1 MIQKIKII
9 KTLIIIFSLSLSF
22 SANAQTVEEI
32 IKGRKAM
39 FSENYQNAKKISILL
54 KSKRIEEAKPLM
66 KKISDNYIKL
76 LDYFPEN
83 AKEGFKT
90 GALPS
95 IWENKDEFNALM
107 KKASDDMIKLAK
119 AIDTAEDLRENV
131 YVRESLETSQLSAKS
146 GTRFRSVSKETN
158 PPKISTTMAADVVS
172 EVRCGSKVGGSA
184 HNLLNTPPASIS
196 EPTDASAI
204 VLISDFSLGTEE
216 DIGDVDSDE
225 EMAPS

>member
-9 KTLIIIFSLSLSF
+9 KTLIIIFSLCF
-22 SANAQTVEEI
+22 PFTANAQTVEEI

-54 KSKRIEEAKPLM
+54 KSKKIEEAKPLM

-83 AKEGFKT
+83 TKEGFKT
-90 GALPS
+90 EALPT

-119 AIDTAEDLRENV
+119 AIETAEDLRAAQKELMWSNCTACH
-131 YVRESLETSQLSAKS
+131 S
-146 GTRFRSVSKETN
+146 RFR
-158 PPKISTTMAADVVS
+158 
-172 EVRCGSKVGGSA
+172 
-184 HNLLNTPPASIS
+184 
-196 EPTDASAI
+196 
-204 VLISDFSLGTEE
+204 
-216 DIGDVDSDE
+216 
-225 EMAPS
+225 APH

>member
-9 KTLIIIFSLSLSF
+9 KTIIIIFSLTFSF
-22 SANAQTVEEI
+22 SAYAQTVEEI

-54 KSKRIEEAKPLM
+54 KSKRIDDAKPLM

-83 AKEGFKT
+83 TKEGFKT

-107 KKASDDMIKLAK
+107 QKASDDMIKLAK
-119 AIDTAEDLRENV
+119 AIDTAEDLRAVQKELMWSNCAACH
-131 YVRESLETSQLSAKS
+131 S
-146 GTRFRSVSKETN
+146 RFR
-158 PPKISTTMAADVVS
+158 
-172 EVRCGSKVGGSA
+172 
-184 HNLLNTPPASIS
+184 
-196 EPTDASAI
+196 
-204 VLISDFSLGTEE
+204 
-216 DIGDVDSDE
+216 
-225 EMAPS
+225 APH

>member
-9 KTLIIIFSLSLSF
+9 KTLIIIFSFTLSF

-76 LDYFPEN
+76 LDYFPDN
-83 AKEGFKT
+83 TKEGFRT

-107 KKASDDMIKLAK
+107 KKASDDMIKLASLF
-119 AIDTAEDLRENV
+119 EDADDVSAVLREMMWSNCKACH
-131 YVRESLETSQLSAKS
+131 SK
-146 GTRFRSVSKETN
+146 FR
-158 PPKISTTMAADVVS
+158 
-172 EVRCGSKVGGSA
+172 
-184 HNLLNTPPASIS
+184 
-196 EPTDASAI
+196 
-204 VLISDFSLGTEE
+204 
-216 DIGDVDSDE
+216 
-225 EMAPS
+225 APH